1 MESYRPSDSRANF
14 SQPTRWPLIRRQ
26 LWVGGRSAPC
36 AVFFGGEQALGPL
49 TTLTSNMLDT
59 LRKLLGSTPE
69 TPGASAAATDRAN
82 SPDVRLAA
90 CVLLVEL
97 ANVDG
102 EFSAL
107 ERQRIFEILQRHFGV
122 DTAGAEQLMAEAAVA
137 SRRSVD
143 DFTFT
148 RQVVRDYD
156 LGQRMVLAEL
166 MWQVVL
172 ADGKLAGDESY
183 LMRKFANLLD
193 LEPAFLSEARKRTE
207 QAM

>member
-1 MESYRPSDSRANF
+1 
-14 SQPTRWPLIRRQ
+14 
-26 LWVGGRSAPC
+26 
-36 AVFFGGEQALGPL
+36 
-49 TTLTSNMLDT
+49 MLDI
-59 LRKLLGSTPE
+59 LRKVFRNAPTDNERPFDDAPR
-69 TPGASAAATDRAN
+69 TNAS
-82 SPDVRLAA
+82 DVRLAA

-107 ERQRIFEILQRHFGV
+107 ERQRILEILQRHFGV
-122 DTAGAEQLMAEAAVA
+122 DTAGAEQLMADAAIA

-172 ADGKLAGDESY
+172 ADGNLAGDESY

-207 QAM
+207 QTM